1 MKALHAEGPL
11 CMHFESVYTRTSSIL
26 HMMGLKEDAMEES
39 LDLMDTADDNDD
51 ADEDRRIAK
60 AGKQQEEEAGNVCAA
75 MASIMSGLSV
85 RVHLAGAIP
94 RGLSVLT
101 TSEKKPVH
109 GQVAR
114 LRKEDQQLMEDVCTD
129 ACGCGCFCSIGNAIC
144 GGGTGA
150 GGRSTSP
157 CRRRLLHHL
166 VANNQE
172 NYRGTPLLPHFDN
185 AFGHSGGDN
194 IDVQHHSSGSGS
206 SGGVASNVSTPR
218 ASTPSP
224 LGIRTRSWSTAA
236 ADAAWDSAAS
246 IARTVSS
253 SF

>member
-1 MKALHAEGPL
+1 
-11 CMHFESVYTRTSSIL
+11 
-26 HMMGLKEDAMEES
+26 MEES
-39 LDLMDTADDNDD
+39 LDLMDVTAADDEEDD
-51 ADEDRRIAK
+51 EEQKKAKAEKDED
-60 AGKQQEEEAGNVCAA
+60 EAGNVCAA

-85 RVHLAGAIP
+85 RVHVAGGIP
-94 RGLSVLT
+94 AAAHGLFNA
-101 TSEKKPVH
+101 SEKKPVH

-129 ACGCGCFCSIGNAIC
+129 ACGCGCGFGCFCSISNGIC
-144 GGGTGA
+144 GGSAASGSGS
-150 GGRSTSP
+150 GSTSP
-157 CRRRLLHHL
+157 CRRRLLHHI
-166 VANNQE
+166 VANNQD
-172 NYRGTPLLPHFDN
+172 NCRTPPPPPHFDN
-185 AFGHSGGDN
+185 MFGHRISSDS
-194 IDVQHHSSGSGS
+194 DAHHHMSGS
-206 SGGVASNVSTPR
+206 SNVSTPR